1 MGSVLRSESSRA
13 GWLGPALVGCCGR
26 REVGSGSV
34 TGIEARVVS
43 VARRERGVDVPADME
58 WMGAAESDTDT
69 TRFDDA
75 VHCNLAYT
83 AKRG

>member
-69 TRFDDA
+69 TSDDA